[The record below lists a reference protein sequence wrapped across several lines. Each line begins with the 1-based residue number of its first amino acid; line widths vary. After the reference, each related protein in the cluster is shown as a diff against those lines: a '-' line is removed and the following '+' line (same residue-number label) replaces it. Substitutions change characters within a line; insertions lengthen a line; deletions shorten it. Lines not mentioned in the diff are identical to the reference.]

1 MQKGSEN
8 ENRVLI
14 VLVVILII
22 TGGINLCLTTKMYS
36 KLSDNSSKVEKVQG
50 ATIIDGESPVMN
62 IEQAAQYI
70 GVTAEQL
77 IKMIQIEKNELNQ
90 TGSFSGEMIPYFKVN
105 DDLLFYRDQL
115 DVWLQYVSVEKVEYN
130 LVEEY
135 RFD

>member
-115 DVWLQYVSVEKVEYN
+115 DVWVQDGSVEKVEYN